1 LGRRRSISGQFCEK
15 RVTLGVSVVG
25 EVNEVETKNPMD
37 KPLFI
42 DTTDILKYLPGAGE
56 PMFIHFEDGG
66 LDC

>member
-1 LGRRRSISGQFCEK
+1 M
-15 RVTLGVSVVG
+15 
-25 EVNEVETKNPMD
+25 NEVETKNPMD